1 LANPYVITAPPYP
14 STAGTIKEML
24 MPRSPATTVLDSLLF
39 RDAFGTER
47 MRAVF
52 SDLAL
57 VARCTEVEVALAKA
71 EARCGVIPAQ
81 AADDI
86 ARRSSPRSI
95 TISCAG
101 RPTSRRTNDVK

>member
-1 LANPYVITAPPYP
+1 
-14 STAGTIKEML
+14 
-24 MPRSPATTVLDSLLF
+24 MPVSPATTVLDSLLF

-57 VARCTEVEVALAKA
+57 VARCTEVEIALARA

-81 AADDI
+81 AADEI
-86 ARRSSPRSI
+86 ARRCKVAALDFDRAALDRMTDPANYLGLAPAMVDRLL
-95 TISCAG
+95 A
-101 RPTSRRTNDVK
+101 REAK

>member
-1 LANPYVITAPPYP
+1 MSVVA
-14 STAGTIKEML
+14 S
-24 MPRSPATTVLDSLLF
+24 TTVFDSLLF

-57 VARCTEVEVALAKA
+57 VARYTEVQIAIARA

-81 AADDI
+81 AAVEI
-86 ARRSSPRSI
+86 ARR
-95 TISCAG
+95 CDVAG
-101 RPTSRRTNDVK
+101 LD